1 MLQPIHYKDIVED
14 IDEHLKQH
22 YITVFKSRKRQHMIN
37 YNLWSDL
44 DQEQKEELIEFIEKE
59 LANSIATQM
68 MKGAD
73 RIPVPCLGA
82 FQYSPAKEFRRTN
95 KRKEDESEEESIFS
109 AETSEDDELDDLEAI
124 IKQAEASLSSKAK
137 KANIIKKVIKKNNGK
152 YAEE

>member
-37 YNLWSDL
+37 YNLWSNL
-44 DQEQKEELIEFIEKE
+44 DQEQKEEIIEFVEKE

-82 FQYSPAKEFRRTN
+82 FHYSPAKEFRRTN
-95 KRKEDESEEESIFS
+95 KRKEDETEEEYLEKLFAFILARKYKPRRMRSNEN
-109 AETSEDDELDDLEAI
+109 AESF
-124 IKQAEASLSSKAK
+124 AK
-137 KANIIKKVIKKNNGK
+137 NLAKRKKHLL
-152 YAEE
+152 